1 MNSGQPTGL
10 ISPVKVSRFPNMNMV
25 DPMLSVDASL
35 QNKKRE
41 MEQKLEQAKANRKNQ

>member
-1 MNSGQPTGL
+1 
-10 ISPVKVSRFPNMNMV
+10 MNMV